1 MRDRYLLVPAALL
14 VAANYG
20 WDWLWRLWVQVLSPG
35 ARPIHFEWFDQSMLV
50 LWGLLFALSLVMGF
64 LVVALT
70 RPTKPVATSFV
81 LGVLLA
87 LLLLRALRFVSTPD
101 STIWV
106 DFWNYGLFLMAPI
119 GAMAGALLAVK
130 SLYGR
135 EAAV

>member
-1 MRDRYLLVPAALL
+1 
-14 VAANYG
+14 
-20 WDWLWRLWVQVLSPG
+20 
-35 ARPIHFEWFDQSMLV
+35 
-50 LWGLLFALSLVMGF
+50 
-64 LVVALT
+64 
-70 RPTKPVATSFV
+70 